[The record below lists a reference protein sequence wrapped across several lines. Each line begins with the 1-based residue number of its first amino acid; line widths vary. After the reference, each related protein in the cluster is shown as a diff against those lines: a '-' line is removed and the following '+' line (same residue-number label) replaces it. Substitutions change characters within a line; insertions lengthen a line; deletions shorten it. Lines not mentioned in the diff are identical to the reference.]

1 MTAVGETFRKIAVI
15 GDLKIITIQTDAD
28 CDDNFTIDLN
38 SDVTDGKGQAM
49 KTVLFSYLQ
58 DDQGTN
64 VDDLAFDPA
73 TGILTIP
80 NITTG
85 IHNITIIGI

>member
-1 MTAVGETFRKIAVI
+1 MTAVTETFRKVANL
-15 GDLKIITIQTDAD
+15 GELKMITIQTDEN

-38 SDVTDGKGQAM
+38 SDVGDGRGQAM
-49 KTVLFSYLQ
+49 KTVLNTYLQ

-80 NITTG
+80 NVTTG

>member
-1 MTAVGETFRKIAVI
+1 MTAVTETFRKMAVI
-15 GDLKIITIQTDAD
+15 NGLKFIAIQSDAN
-28 CDDNFTIDLN
+28 CDDNFTIDLH
-38 SDVTDGKGQAM
+38 SDVVDGRGAVMEQ
-49 KTVLFSYLQ
+49 VLQSYLQ
-58 DDQGTN
+58 DDAGTN

-85 IHNITIIGI
+85 IHNILVIGY